1 MTTDA
6 TTDDRDVDA
15 AEDGGASP
23 ASGPTEPARGGEG
36 GDDVGLGWV
45 GRHAWQI
52 LAAAISAVIALSA
65 LRGISRGYEPI
76 GDNALIELRGRD
88 VLTGDHPFLG
98 TWSSA
103 SISSGIDVNHPG
115 PLIFDLVALPV
126 RLLGGGAGIA
136 VAVALLHITCVWL
149 VGWIAVRTAGMQA
162 AVATLAVTALV
173 VWTLGSELLYDP
185 WQPNV
190 LVIPFWLVMIAVWA
204 ITTGSIGWFPLA
216 CGFGSFAMQTHLGYL
231 FIVPTMLAFA
241 AVMAWRA
248 TPDRRD
254 LVRPAVLS
262 VVVIL
267 VLWAQPLWEQFAGP
281 GRGNLGR
288 VITAGSGGGDDFVP
302 VESTR
307 TGLSL
312 GLRLLGSVLA
322 LPPWWGR
329 PGFDDAIPPSS
340 QTVTPDGLVID
351 PAGLAALVPSVVGL
365 VVMVALLAV
374 AWSIARRAG
383 ATEVTA
389 GFRTLTA
396 ALVVAAVT
404 VVITPVDILGLSPHK
419 VRWLWVIGAF
429 ATLTIALAVLA
440 GLERYRRRQATWVYA
455 TIALLAVLATVPTH
469 VNRSG
474 PVYFAATYDSI
485 ADLRRQVDEHLADHD
500 LGPVLFDAE
509 GIGFAEPYT
518 APVMAEMLAN
528 GVDLVV
534 DDRSLGRQLGP
545 DRVADASDPTDGGA
559 RTIVYVRAGAEA
571 TEIPDGTTRIA
582 FHDGDRS
589 PFTLNDVTDRAVAVF
604 VVSDPA

>member
-1 MTTDA
+1 MNPDA
-6 TTDDRDVDA
+6 TTDDPAIAAPDVPVP
-15 AEDGGASP
+15 GG
-23 ASGPTEPARGGEG
+23 TEPDGTEPDGTEPEDA
-36 GDDVGLGWV
+36 GLGPV
-45 GRHAWQI
+45 GRSAWQI
-52 LAAAISAVIALSA
+52 LASAISAVIVFSA
-65 LRGISRGYEPI
+65 LRGIVRGYEPI

-88 VLTGDHPFLG
+88 VFTGHHPFLG

-126 RLLGGGAGIA
+126 RLFGGGAGIA
-136 VAVALLHITCVWL
+136 VSVAVLHVACVWL
-149 VGWIAVRTAGMQA
+149 VGWIAVRTAGVQA
-162 AVATLAVTALV
+162 AVATLAVTALI

-190 LVIPFWLVMIAVWA
+190 LVIPFWVMMIAVWA
-204 ITTGSIGWFPLA
+204 ASTGAIGWFPLA

-231 FIVPTMLAFA
+231 FIVPTMLAVG
-241 AVMAWRA
+241 AVLAWRA
-248 TPDRRD
+248 TADRRH
-254 LVRPAVLS
+254 LARPAVTS

-267 VLWAQPLWEQFAGP
+267 VLWAQPLWEQFFGP

-288 VITAGSGGGDDFVP
+288 VVTAGSGGGDDFVP

-307 TGLSL
+307 TGVAL

-329 PGFDDAIPPSS
+329 PGFDDAIPPSR

-351 PAGLAALVPSVVGL
+351 PTGLSGLGPSILGL
-365 VVMVALLAV
+365 TLLVALLAV
-374 AWSIARRAG
+374 AWTIARRAG
-383 ATEVTA
+383 ATDVTA
-389 GFRTLTA
+389 GFRVLTA
-396 ALVVAAVT
+396 SLVVATAT

-429 ATLTIALAVLA
+429 ATLMVVLALLA
-440 GLERYRRRQATWVYA
+440 GLDTHRRRQATRVCGA
-455 TIALLAVLATVPTH
+455 VAVVAVLATVPTH

-474 PVYFAATYDSI
+474 PVFFAVTYDSV
-485 ADLRRQVDEHLADHD
+485 ADLRYQIDRYLADDD

-518 APVMAEMLAN
+518 APVMAELLAN

-545 DRVADASDPTDGGA
+545 DRVADPSDPTDGGA
-559 RTIVYVRAGAEA
+559 RTIVVVRAGEEA
-571 TEIPDGTTRIA
+571 VETPDGAVRIA
-582 FHDGDRS
+582 FHDGDRT
-589 PFTLNDVTDRAVAVF
+589 PYTVNDVTDRAVAVF
-604 VVSDPA
+604 AFTDPQ